1 MKRDYILFG
10 IILLVII
17 VVGVNAVGA
26 SKSSKSIID
35 ESEVSQVSKISYDK
49 IEVYYF
55 HRTQRCSTCLAIGR
69 FTREL
74 IEDKF
79 ADKVKDGK
87 IYFAEIN
94 IDLPEN
100 KELVNRFKASGQS
113 LYINVINNGVDNI
126 DQDLNIWRLV
136 GNESKFKEYLENKL
150 NSLSNK

>member
-1 MKRDYILFG
+1 M
-10 IILLVII
+10 
-17 VVGVNAVGA
+17 
-26 SKSSKSIID
+26 
-35 ESEVSQVSKISYDK
+35 
-49 IEVYYF
+49 
-55 HRTQRCSTCLAIGR
+55 AIGR